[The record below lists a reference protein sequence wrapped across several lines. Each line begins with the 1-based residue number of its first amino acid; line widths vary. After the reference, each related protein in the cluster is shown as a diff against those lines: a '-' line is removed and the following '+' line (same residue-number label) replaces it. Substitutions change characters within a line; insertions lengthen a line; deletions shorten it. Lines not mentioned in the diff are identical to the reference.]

1 MGSYNLDVEEM
12 TLTRDGVDVILEPKV
27 LAVLLYLYQHHD
39 TYISMEELHEK
50 VWQGRVVSDAAV
62 RRTISKLRLLFKDDH
77 KVPRYI
83 KSLPKR
89 GYKLICPVS
98 GSHNQ
103 GDSAAEATGG
113 KGEPQAQL
121 EGEEISGRTAA
132 GDKANTQIADNHQAN
147 SIPVAGTQAKKS
159 AKPLTLSALFL
170 VILFLAGFI
179 YYFTG
184 NDSVTPEKSAVS
196 SEVLHSLPGDK
207 LALAQSPN
215 RQYFAFSGQVSEHTG
230 YQVYIKREN
239 GHDFLPV
246 THNAHVPISLAFSVN
261 NDALFYSDMK
271 EGSSSLNSIT
281 LSDSTDYQTQPL
293 LENYFKIGNIFTS
306 NDPQLVYFSGQKKAN
321 EPRYI
326 YRYNRSTQQTVRVTS
341 STNIKDLDIK
351 GTITPDGKLMAVL
364 RYSEFENADEIRIID
379 LDSKTVIY
387 RRQQSNIVY
396 DLRWF
401 DNENL
406 LILNKEQLF
415 KLDYKQDA
423 AFAVL
428 GREHNL
434 IALANVDQQQVLA
447 VSTQQSAPKNLFFEQ
462 ELPFNDWTTR
472 KIYNV
477 DPDVLYMAHQ
487 ADDKTKTIL
496 VNKDNIATLGK
507 LHTVSNESTPYI
519 ETEYHLLP
527 VASASSGLQELIKIN
542 HRFALLNTETSSL
555 TYITSGDDY
564 VGDASFTDDES
575 HILFSVKGYE
585 QWEVYRYNIAS
596 KTSSLLLGGFR
607 YIRPYGDDFI
617 LGTAEG
623 ELFWHNGQTGE
634 QVALDNQLSTEPNT
648 HWDVNGNFIFWSS
661 HDLVQTVFY
670 QLDISDIN
678 KPVKLSKTFDYNKIK
693 PYFSVKKDGSSLL
706 YSVRQKGKSEILALR
721 LDQT

>member
-1 MGSYNLDVEEM
+1 M
-12 TLTRDGVDVILEPKV
+12 TLSRDGVDVILEPKV

-39 TYISMEELHEK
+39 TYISMDELHEN

-77 KVPRYI
+77 KVPRYV

-98 GSHNQ
+98 AGYNQ
-103 GDSAAEATGG
+103 GDSGLEITPD
-113 KGEPQAQL
+113 KGQPQAGF
-121 EGEEISGRTAA
+121 EGEKEDAKSREVLSG
-132 GDKANTQIADNHQAN
+132 KAKSQLADNSQV
-147 SIPVAGTQAKKS
+147 SPIQVAGTKAKKS
-159 AKPLTLSALFL
+159 SKQLVLSTLFL
-170 VILFLAGFI
+170 VVLLLASCI
-179 YYFTG
+179 YYFTKTG
-184 NDSVTPEKSAVS
+184 LLTPEKSVVS
-196 SEVLHSLPGDK
+196 SEVVNSLPGDK
-207 LALAQSPN
+207 LALAQSPD
-215 RQYFAFSGQVSEHTG
+215 RQYFAFSGKVSEHTG
-230 YQVYIKREN
+230 YQVYIKREK

-246 THNAHVPISLAFSVN
+246 THDAHVPISLAFSVN

-271 EGSSSLNSIT
+271 EGKSSLNSIS
-281 LSDSTDYQTQPL
+281 LGDSADYQTQPL
-293 LENYFKIGNIFTS
+293 LENYFKIGNIFIS
-306 NDPQLVYFSGQKKAN
+306 ADPKFVYFSGQKKAN

-341 STNIKDLDIK
+341 STHIKDLDIK

-364 RYSEFENADEIRIID
+364 RYSEFENADEIRIIN
-379 LDSKTVIY
+379 LDSKAVIY

-406 LILNKEQLF
+406 LILNKEQLL

-423 AFAVL
+423 GLELL
-428 GREHNL
+428 GRDHNL
-434 IALANVDQQQVLA
+434 IALADVDRQQLLA
-447 VSTQQSAPKNLFFEQ
+447 VSMQKSVPKNLFFEQ

-477 DPDVLYMAHQ
+477 NPNVFYMAHQ
-487 ADDKTKTIL
+487 ADDETKTIL
-496 VNKDNIATLGK
+496 VNKGEIATLAK
-507 LHTVSNESTPYI
+507 LHTGSNKSTPYI
-519 ETEYHLLP
+519 ETEYSLLP

-542 HRFALLNTETSSL
+542 HRFALLNTKTSSL

-564 VGDASFTDDES
+564 VGDASFTYDEKDV
-575 HILFSVKGYE
+575 LFSVKGYE

-596 KTSSLLLGGFR
+596 GTSSLLFGGFR
-607 YIRPYGDDFI
+607 YIRAYGDDFI

-623 ELFWHNGQTGE
+623 ELFWHNSQTGE
-634 QVALDNQLSTEPNT
+634 QVALNNQLSTEPNT

-661 HDLVQTVFY
+661 HDLVQTTFY
-670 QLDISDIN
+670 QLDISNIS
-678 KPVKLSKTFDYNKIK
+678 KPLKLSKSFDYNKIM

-706 YSVRQKGKSEILALR
+706 YSVRQQDKSEILALT
-721 LDQT
+721 LEQ